1 MFQRKK
7 RPEGET
13 REMRS
18 KHGKNELDEA
28 RKIALAQLALS
39 AKSRSELTK
48 RLERDEFE
56 PEIIDEILVEME
68 SRGYLDDTKFAQD
81 WVEDRADRK
90 GYGKTRLAQE
100 LKGKG
105 LDKETIQ
112 EALGNIEEESEIA
125 NCLAAARTKW
135 RADRM
140 EGLDRAALA
149 KEKTKVSNFLQRRGF
164 SWSIITKV
172 LTLLIENNQSL
183 S

>member
-1 MFQRKK
+1 MFQKK
-7 RPEGET
+7 RRPEGES

-28 RKIALAQLALS
+28 RKIALTHLATS
-39 AKSRSELTK
+39 ARSRSELTR
-48 RLERDEFE
+48 RLEQDEFE
-56 PEIIDEILVEME
+56 PDVIEETLIEME
-68 SRGYLDDTKFAQD
+68 SLNYLDDSKFAMN

-105 LDKETIQ
+105 VDKETIQ
-112 EALGNIEEESEIA
+112 EALGSIEEESEIA

-135 RADRM
+135 RGDRI
-140 EGLDRAALA
+140 EGLDRAGLA

-172 LTLLIENNQSL
+172 FALLLENNQSL